1 MEPVQPRAMCA
12 LALAIALGAA
22 GARAQ
27 KPAQTPAPPA
37 ARLVLVHDGE
47 LLASESKALAQLHK
61 RLAKLQPGS
70 WRLNEASP
78 HEVAALRAY
87 LAGVPLPIPEEWRG
101 EKTVIVLEVLAPSG
115 EKPTRISSGLGAL
128 VVVRPPRNQ
137 PVYRE
142 RVDGRAQA
150 PLDGD
155 ALADWIARATAV
167 STNGS
172 QP

>member
-1 MEPVQPRAMCA
+1 MEPLQRRAICA

-27 KPAQTPAPPA
+27 KTAPPG
-37 ARLVLVHDGE
+37 ARLVLVHDGD
-47 LLASESKALAQLHK
+47 LLASESKALAQLQK
-61 RLAKLQPGS
+61 RLAKLQRGS
-70 WRLNEASP
+70 GRLNEATP

-87 LAGVPLPIPEEWRG
+87 LAGVPTPIPEEWRG

-115 EKPTRISSGLGAL
+115 EKPTRTSRGLGAL
-128 VVVRPPRNQ
+128 VVLRPPRNE

-142 RVDGRAQA
+142 RVDGRAEA